1 MIRIHVDYA
10 GMGDFKPGIGRWGK
24 ALYWYIDLDGIL
36 GDQYNEIR
44 CVSSL
49 ESWKTMSAS

>member
-10 GMGDFKPGIGRWGK
+10 GMGDFKPGIGRWRK
-24 ALYWYIDLDGIL
+24 ALYWHINLDGIL

-44 CVSSL
+44 YVSSREL
-49 ESWKTMSAS
+49 CKTMSAS